1 MVRGPE
7 AGYDIPM
14 PLFEFQCR
22 ECERAFETF
31 VTAERKAA
39 CPACGSENLEKM
51 LSRLGMVGA
60 SGSPA
65 VACEMPAPMCGAQ
78 GGRCGCN

>member
-1 MVRGPE
+1 
-7 AGYDIPM
+7 M

-22 ECERAFETF
+22 ECERPFEAF
-31 VTAERKAA
+31 VTTDRRPA
-39 CPACGSENLEKM
+39 CPACGSDKLEKM

-60 SGSPA
+60 SGSSA
-65 VACEMPAPMCGAQ
+65 EACDMPAPMCGAQ